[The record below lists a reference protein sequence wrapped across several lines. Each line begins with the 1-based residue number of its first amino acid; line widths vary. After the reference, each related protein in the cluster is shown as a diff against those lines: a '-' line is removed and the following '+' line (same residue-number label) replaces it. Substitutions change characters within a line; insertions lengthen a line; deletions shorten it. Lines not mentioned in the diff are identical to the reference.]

1 MSRTV
6 HPKSGFKNDAAYIR
20 LVLQQMATYLER
32 NDWEGVRL
40 SFQEISACAA
50 GCEGDAYENEVNL
63 KDARYM
69 WNAEVDAVLK
79 ARNFEEVA
87 K

>member
-32 NDWEGVRL
+32 NDWDGVRL
-40 SFQEISACAA
+40 SFQEIGAVASVR
-50 GCEGDAYENEVNL
+50 EGDAYENDLNI
-63 KDARYM
+63 DGARHLMQYEIEDILLERKH
-69 WNAEVDAVLK
+69 N
-79 ARNFEEVA
+79 EVA
-87 K
+87 